1 MLLSILKAVG
11 VSSIILLQLCKLQ
24 FFEVVDGLPKGKKSI
39 GYWAKFS
46 KGFLG
51 KSLANF
57 TKIPSKF

>member
-1 MLLSILKAVG
+1 VG

-24 FFEVVDGLPKGKKSI
+24 FFEVVDGLPKEKKSI

-57 TKIPSKF
+57 TKIPLKF